1 MRYQN
6 FKKIFFCLFL
16 SLFLL
21 PGFIFGEDTEPL
33 LVTNSFFE
41 TDIREV
47 MRDIS
52 AQTKVKIV
60 PDETVQGSLSIELK
74 EVPLEEALSM
84 ILSVG
89 NYSFRRMPEGYY
101 LIGLC
106 TPNSPSF
113 NKLSVTESF
122 RPNYLKARE
131 LQTLISEFYQLYI
144 KINEDANTI
153 TITAAPDVVKR
164 IKEDLLKLDQP
175 QRQVMLEALVIEL
188 SDEGKK
194 SLGLTWG
201 SMLEGGFSVYPP
213 TNLDYTRTA
222 NKGAYSVAGTL
233 SSDLLVRIN
242 TMISEGRAKVRAN
255 PRVATLEGKQAEISI
270 GREEYYLINV
280 GSTATAYYTLQ
291 SIATGVVLKIT
302 PYIDQNRQITVAIA
316 PQVSEVIGKG
326 ATNLPVITKRTATTS
341 LRVNDGQTIALG
353 GLVQEQSNET
363 ITKIPFLS
371 SLPLAGGL
379 FRHKS
384 TNLINKEVVIF
395 ITPWILDD
403 KLSPGECQ
411 EKADAQ
417 KKYGESSLAG
427 EKIPEEDYLEEKD
440 PIKKYY
446 LHISGIIES
455 HKQTPDLLNDAGD
468 VQPKEVVLKFVVFSN
483 GTVDSVEVAR
493 TSGLPGLDII
503 TAKLIKNLSPFPPF
517 PEEIKQQSISFM
529 IPIRYE
535 SCNY

>member
-1 MRYQN
+1 MRYQS
-6 FKKIFFCLFL
+6 FKKIFFCLFF

-21 PGFIFGEDTEPL
+21 LGFIFGEDSEPP

-60 PDETVQGSLSIELK
+60 PDETVQGSISIELK
-74 EVPLEEALSM
+74 DIPLEEALAM
-84 ILSVG
+84 VLSIG

-113 NKLSVTESF
+113 NKLSVTEYF
-122 RPNYLKARE
+122 RPNYFKARE
-131 LQTLISEFYQLYI
+131 LQTLISEFYQPYL
-144 KINEDANTI
+144 KINEDANTL
-153 TITAAPDVVKR
+153 TITASPDVVKR
-164 IKEDLLKLDQP
+164 IKGDLVKLDQP

-201 SMLEGGFSVYPP
+201 SMLEGGFAVYPP

-222 NKGAYSVAGTL
+222 NKGTYSLAGTL
-233 SSDLLVRIN
+233 SSDLLMRVH
-242 TMISEGRAKVRAN
+242 TMVSEGKAKVRAN

-302 PYIDQNRQITVAIA
+302 PYIDQNRQITVTIA

-326 ATNLPVITKRTATTS
+326 ATNLPVITKRTAATS
-341 LRVNDGQTIALG
+341 LRVNDGQTIAIG

-363 ITKIPFLS
+363 ITKVPFLS
-371 SLPLAGGL
+371 SLPLAGEL
-379 FRHKS
+379 FKHKS

-395 ITPWILDD
+395 ITPRILNE
-403 KLSPGECQ
+403 KLPLEQ
-411 EKADAQ
+411 
-417 KKYGESSLAG
+417 YL
-427 EKIPEEDYLEEKD
+427 EKIDAEKKAEVYAIDEEKISEEDNLWEKD
-440 PIKKYY
+440 PIKSYY
-446 LHISGIIES
+446 LCISRIIES
-455 HKQTPDLLNDAGD
+455 HKQPPDLLNNSGD
-468 VQPKEVVLKFVVFSN
+468 VQSKEVVLLFVVFSN
-483 GTVDSVEVAR
+483 GTVGNVEVVK
-493 TSGLPGLDII
+493 TSGLPDLDINA
-503 TAKLIKNLSPFPPF
+503 AKLIKNLSPFPSF
-517 PEEIKQQSISFM
+517 PEEIKQPSLSFM

-535 SCNY
+535 PCSY

>member
-6 FKKIFFCLFL
+6 FKKIFFCFFF

-21 PGFIFGEDTEPL
+21 SGFIFGEDTEPL

-47 MRDIS
+47 LRDIS

-60 PDETVQGSLSIELK
+60 PDETVQGALSIELK

-363 ITKIPFLS
+363 ITKVPFLS

-395 ITPWILDD
+395 ITPRILDD
-403 KLSPGECQ
+403 KLSQGECQ
-411 EKADAQ
+411 EKADAE
-417 KKYGESSLAG
+417 KKYEGNSPAE
-427 EKIPEEDYLEEKD
+427 EKIAEEDYLEEKD

-455 HKQTPDLLNDAGD
+455 HKQPPDLLNDAGD

-493 TSGLPGLDII
+493 TSGLPDLDII